1 MQRYSEEVGKSLL
14 EDVKQERN
22 CSEDE
27 SQYTEKVTTGGNMIR
42 REQKQRRND
51 NFDEECKKIVE
62 EKNRAGVKV
71 M

>member
-1 MQRYSEEVGKSLL
+1 V
-14 EDVKQERN
+14 
-22 CSEDE
+22 
-27 SQYTEKVTTGGNMIR
+27 IR

-62 EKNRAGVKV
+62 EKNRTGVKV